1 MAKKRGK
8 VSGELA
14 VVVGPAAEVSIV
26 YGFDRG
32 TPAPMPTAARSGV
45 PWGRMFWPGG
55 IPPTEAHKGLLD
67 WH

>member
-26 YGFDRG
+26 YGFNRS
-32 TPAPMPTAARSGV
+32 TTVRLARAEYARLHGV
-45 PWGRMFWPGG
+45 AIGDLCR
-55 IPPTEAHKGLLD
+55 TR
-67 WH
+67 